1 MRNVILLAALAGCLA
16 SLAACSRAAPKL
28 YDIRR
33 QVDDTWGHCVYVGVT
48 DLKIDSYDNKKVR
61 YSFVLKVQVPGNYR
75 GEVECPNDR
84 RTLLEALAGK
94 DIADLKPGE
103 LIPVTQETAY

>member
-1 MRNVILLAALAGCLA
+1 MRNFILLAAFAGCLA
-16 SLAACSRAAPKL
+16 TLAACSRTPRL
-28 YDIRR
+28 HGLRR

-48 DLKIDSYDNKKVR
+48 DLKVDRYDNKKVR
-61 YSFVLKVQVPGNYR
+61 YSFVLKVQVPGTHP
-75 GEVECPNDR
+75 GEVECPDDR

-103 LIPVTQETAY
+103 LIPVTEETSY